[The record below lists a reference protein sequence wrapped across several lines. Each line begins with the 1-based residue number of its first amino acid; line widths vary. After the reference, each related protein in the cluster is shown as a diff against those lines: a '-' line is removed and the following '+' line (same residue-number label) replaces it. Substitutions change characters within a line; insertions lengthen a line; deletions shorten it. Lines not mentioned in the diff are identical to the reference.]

1 MSTPVPRP
9 ATWRCLLLL
18 ALALI
23 IGAASER
30 GFAADD
36 QILVEATARRQQAE
50 DQLAQLRAGIITQR
64 AQLAKTLDDQTRQLV
79 QLRSALE
86 ASTRARDEAQATA
99 KKLSQEHD
107 ADLLQ
112 LRQAVERAVISAHL
126 DPVAEAEIAK
136 GSPQE
141 RLTAA
146 INGLTA
152 RLVALGGKLALSYAP
167 EPIVARDGALVTVP
181 VVRLG
186 AARAVAIGTT
196 MATRGVLT
204 RVGDGRQWVVA
215 GTLLPN
221 EVASGDGLAVL
232 PLDPDNSLSK
242 QQAVNGRSF
251 EQWLR
256 AGRFFIW
263 PIMGVLL
270 TGLWIA
276 AERVI
281 QLVRGRIDPARVR
294 EVLTL
299 LRAGDQ
305 RAATRLVLDQ
315 GNPLNRILTQGI
327 QALGLSRVAREAV
340 LESSMLAE
348 APRLQRGMGLL
359 MVLASIAP
367 LLGLLGTV
375 TGMIDMFS
383 VIASHGSG
391 NAKSLSGAI
400 SEALITTQ
408 AGMIVAVPL
417 LLIHAILSRLVERRL
432 MSLEEGATAL
442 LGVEAPETR
451 TVASAAGAVAA
462 AATTPDV
469 SLSGGAGL

>member
-1 MSTPVPRP
+1 MSMPP
-9 ATWRCLLLL
+9 WRHAALLLC
-18 ALALI
+18 ALLMS
-23 IGAASER
+23 ASLGR

-36 QILVEATARRQQAE
+36 QVLVEATARRLQAE

-64 AQLAKTLDDQTRQLV
+64 AELAKTLDDQTRQLV
-79 QLRSALE
+79 QLRAALE
-86 ASTRARDEAQATA
+86 ASTKARDEAQASA

-107 ADLLQ
+107 LDLLQ

-146 INGLTA
+146 INGLGA
-152 RLVALGGKLALSYAP
+152 RLSALGGKLTLSYAT
-167 EPIVARDGALVTVP
+167 EPIVARDGALVSVP

-186 AARAVAIGTT
+186 AARAVAIGST

-204 RVGDGRQWVVA
+204 RVGDGTQWVVA
-215 GTLLPN
+215 GTLLPSSV
-221 EVASGDGLAVL
+221 EAGDSL
-232 PLDPDNSLSK
+232 PALPIDADNSLSK
-242 QQAVNGRSF
+242 QQAVGGRSF

-276 AERVI
+276 CERAF
-281 QLVRGRIDPARVR
+281 QLLRGRVDPRRVR
-294 EVLTL
+294 EVLAL

-305 RAATRLVLDQ
+305 RAAAHLVSDQ
-315 GNPLNRILTQGI
+315 GNPLNRILAQGI
-327 QALGLSRVAREAV
+327 AALGLSRVARESV

-417 LLIHAILSRLVERRL
+417 LLIHAVLSRLVERRL

-442 LGVEAPETR
+442 LAIEAPE
-451 TVASAAGAVAA
+451 AGAVAPGPGTAPA
-462 AATTPDV
+462 AATA
-469 SLSGGAGL
+469 SAARAGL

>member
-1 MSTPVPRP
+1 MSTSRCTAVW
-9 ATWRCLLLL
+9 WRSLPLLML
-18 ALALI
+18 ALCI
-23 IGAASER
+23 CASVGH

-36 QILVEATARRQQAE
+36 QVLVEATARRLQAE

-64 AQLAKTLDDQTRQLV
+64 AELAKTLDDQTRRLV
-79 QLRSALE
+79 QLRSALD
-86 ASTRARDEAQATA
+86 ASTSARDAAQASA

-146 INGLTA
+146 INGLRA
-152 RLVALGGKLALSYAP
+152 RLAALGSKLALSYAP

-276 AERVI
+276 AGICRS
-281 QLVRGRIDPARVR
+281 RSR
-294 EVLTL
+294 L
-299 LRAGDQ
+299 LAD
-305 RAATRLVLDQ
+305 
-315 GNPLNRILTQGI
+315 
-327 QALGLSRVAREAV
+327 
-340 LESSMLAE
+340 
-348 APRLQRGMGLL
+348 
-359 MVLASIAP
+359 LASP
-367 LLGLLGTV
+367 RV
-375 TGMIDMFS
+375 D
-383 VIASHGSG
+383 H
-391 NAKSLSGAI
+391 
-400 SEALITTQ
+400 
-408 AGMIVAVPL
+408 
-417 LLIHAILSRLVERRL
+417 HR
-432 MSLEEGATAL
+432 
-442 LGVEAPETR
+442 
-451 TVASAAGAVAA
+451 
-462 AATTPDV
+462 
-469 SLSGGAGL
+469 

>member
-1 MSTPVPRP
+1 MSRAVRSL
-9 ATWRCLLLL
+9 ASWRSLVLLLC
-18 ALALI
+18 ALVTCAI
-23 IGAASER
+23 SGR

-36 QILVEATARRQQAE
+36 QMLVEATARRQQSE

-64 AQLAKTLDDQTRQLV
+64 AQLAQTLDDQTRQLV
-79 QLRSALE
+79 QLRAALD
-86 ASTRARDEAQATA
+86 ASTTARDAAQANA

-126 DPVAEAEIAK
+126 DPAAEAGIAK

-141 RLTAA
+141 RLSAA
-146 INGLTA
+146 IAGLGA
-152 RLVALGGKLALSYAP
+152 RLAALGTKLALSYAP

-215 GTLLPN
+215 GALLPG
-221 EVASGDGLAVL
+221 EVSSGDSLAAL
-232 PLDPDNSLSK
+232 PLDADNSLSK

-281 QLVRGRIDPARVR
+281 QLVRGRIDPARVQAI
-294 EVLTL
+294 LAL

-305 RAATRLVLDQ
+305 GAAARLVVDQ
-315 GNPLNRILTQGI
+315 GNPLDRILSQGI

-442 LGVEAPETR
+442 LGIETPATAAVAPG
-451 TVASAAGAVAA
+451 AGAIP
-462 AATTPDV
+462 AATATPRV
-469 SLSGGAGL
+469 SLSGSAGL